1 MEIYSNCLK
10 QKGAHIGRV
19 CGCLPELSGRNGS
32 RTHEECNKNL
42 KSTGKQVVSHFPLML
57 SMRPLNPISATGIFS
72 FFFLFMGKKLGLP
85 WGPDMCSPFR
95 HNRYLNS
102 QFLKKIYQTVQ
113 LRSAIH
119 SWSPPPP
126 PTEASSWAYW
136 ANAHPLGTLKRRY
149 EKCRQSNQQMTWTA
163 LKKLV
168 MVLSRLGV

>member
-19 CGCLPELSGRNGS
+19 CGCLLELSGRNGS

-85 WGPDMCSPFR
+85 
-95 HNRYLNS
+95 
-102 QFLKKIYQTVQ
+102 
-113 LRSAIH
+113 
-119 SWSPPPP
+119 
-126 PTEASSWAYW
+126 
-136 ANAHPLGTLKRRY
+136 
-149 EKCRQSNQQMTWTA
+149 
-163 LKKLV
+163 
-168 MVLSRLGV
+168 